1 MKMPWSMKDAPT
13 HTKKATTPK
22 TQKAFAKVA
31 NKVLK
36 ESKDEGKAIKIANSV
51 VAKIK
56 GGKTAKKPGAKP
68 KKIK

>member
-1 MKMPWSMKDAPT
+1 MPWSMKDAPM

-22 TQKAFAKVA
+22 TKEAFAKVA

-36 ESKDEGKAIKIANSV
+36 KSGDEGKAMKIANSV
-51 VAKIK
+51 VAKMK
-56 GGKTAKKPGAKP
+56 GGKVAKKPGAKP